1 MIIYFIL
8 CGLIASVVLT
18 YLGCIYSLRFDVMA
32 HPSSRCAH
40 SVPIPRG
47 GGLSI
52 VMTLLLM
59 LMYAGLTGLMNWQE
73 VVTIALPG
81 SLVAAIGFTDDHRPL
96 KISHRLF
103 IHFAAASLAVLL
115 LPSLP
120 AIRFG
125 AMAIS
130 SPIILYPV
138 MVIGLVWLLNLYNF
152 MDGIDG
158 IACSEAISILLSAA
172 VILHF
177 SGESYWSQIL
187 LWISAPIVGFLI
199 WNWPPAK
206 IFMGDVGS
214 GFIGIVI
221 GILALLT
228 SADSSLTLWSWLI
241 LLAAFIGDATWT
253 LLVRITTGQAWH
265 QPHSSHAYQ
274 ILARKK
280 QSHAVVSLGVA
291 VINIGWLT
299 PLAWLATI
307 HPHYGWAL
315 TFIAYLP
322 VLCICWINT
331 AGQSLEKA
339 NTNTEVKKN
348 FHT

>member
-1 MIIYFIL
+1 MIIYFII

-18 YLGCIYSLRFDVMA
+18 YLSCIYSLKFDVLA
-32 HPSSRCAH
+32 HPSNRCAH
-40 SVPIPRG
+40 SVPTPRG
-47 GGLSI
+47 GGLAI
-52 VMTLLLM
+52 AITLLAM
-59 LMYAGLTGLMNWQE
+59 LMYAGFAGLMNWQE
-73 VVTIALPG
+73 IFTIALPG
-81 SLVAAIGFTDDHRPL
+81 GLVAAIGFTDDHRPVQ
-96 KISHRLF
+96 ISHRLF
-103 IHFAAASLAVLL
+103 IHFAAASLAVML

-120 AIRFG
+120 TISFG
-125 AMAIS
+125 ALIIS

-158 IACSEAISILLSAA
+158 IASSEAISILLSAA

-177 SGESYWSQIL
+177 TNDTYWSQIL
-187 LWISAPIVGFLI
+187 LWSCAPIAGFLV

-214 GFIGIVI
+214 GFLGIFI

-228 SADSSLTLWSWLI
+228 SADSLLTPWSWLI
-241 LLAAFIGDATWT
+241 LLAVFIGDAAWS

-280 QSHAVVSLGVA
+280 QSHAVVSLGVV
-291 VINIGWLT
+291 VINIGWLA

-315 TFIAYLP
+315 TFLAYLP
-322 VLCICWINT
+322 ILYICWINS
-331 AGQSLEKA
+331 AGLLLETTSV
-339 NTNTEVKKN
+339 NTVVKKD
-348 FHT
+348 FHE

>member
-1 MIIYFIL
+1 MIIYFII

-18 YLGCIYSLRFDVMA
+18 YLSCIYSLKFDVLA
-32 HPSSRCAH
+32 HPSNRCAH
-40 SVPIPRG
+40 SVPTPRG
-47 GGLSI
+47 GGLAI
-52 VMTLLLM
+52 AITLLAM
-59 LMYAGLTGLMNWQE
+59 LMYAGFAGLMNWQE
-73 VVTIALPG
+73 IFTIALPG
-81 SLVAAIGFTDDHRPL
+81 GLVAAIGFTDDHRPVQ
-96 KISHRLF
+96 ISHRLF
-103 IHFAAASLAVLL
+103 IHFAAASLAVML

-120 AIRFG
+120 TISFG
-125 AMAIS
+125 ALIIS

-158 IACSEAISILLSAA
+158 IASSEAISILLSAA

-177 SGESYWSQIL
+177 TNDAYWSQIL
-187 LWISAPIVGFLI
+187 LWTCAPIVGFLI

-241 LLAAFIGDATWT
+241 LLAVFIGDAAWS

-280 QSHAVVSLGVA
+280 QSHAVVSLGVV
-291 VINIGWLT
+291 VINIGWLA

-315 TFIAYLP
+315 TFLAYLP
-322 VLCICWINT
+322 ILYICWINS
-331 AGQSLEKA
+331 AGLLLETTSV
-339 NTNTEVKKN
+339 NTVVKKD
-348 FHT
+348 FHE